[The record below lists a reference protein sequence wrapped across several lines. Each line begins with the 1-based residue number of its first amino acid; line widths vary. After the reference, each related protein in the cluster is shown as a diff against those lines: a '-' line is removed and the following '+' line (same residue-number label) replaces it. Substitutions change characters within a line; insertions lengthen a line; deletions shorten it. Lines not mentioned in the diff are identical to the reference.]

1 MKTQQSF
8 LLRAAAALLSVSC
21 IATAAYAATAA
32 KKTVAEKPGDVFAQ
46 LKFRNLGPAVAGGR
60 VTAVAG
66 VPGNPQIYYAGAA
79 AGGVFET
86 TDGGLNWKPIFNHAS
101 TSSIGAVAV
110 APSNPNLVWVGTGE
124 ANIRNDVIPGA
135 GVYLSTDG
143 GATWRS
149 MGLKTVGQI
158 GRIVIDPHD
167 PNHVVVAALG
177 QEWAPSPDRG
187 VYVTTDGGK
196 TWRKSLFV
204 DDQTGAI
211 DVAMQPAN
219 GQVLFAATWQ
229 AQRRPWTL
237 HDGGPGSGVWR
248 STDGGETWKR
258 LREGLPKGTI
268 GRIGL
273 AIAPSDP
280 QRVYALLEA
289 AIGKGTLFATDDLG
303 DHWHQVSDNH
313 AYNVRGF
320 YFTTLEVAP
329 DDADRV
335 YFLGFQLA
343 ESDDGGKT
351 AHVIDEDVHV
361 DHHAMWIDPTN
372 PKRMIQ
378 GNDGGAYLS
387 QDGGKSW
394 RFLDGLPIEQAYS
407 VAPDSRT
414 PYDLCTGL
422 QDNSGWCGPSST
434 LADNVVSGQ
443 DWFTV
448 VGGDGEYV
456 VPAPSDSNIIYA
468 DAEDGAI
475 TQFNRK
481 TKQSLF
487 IMPYLHGPAY
497 DDNLPTYEQKIRFNW
512 TPPIA
517 VDPKDAKTVYIGGNV
532 LLQSTDGGLNW
543 KTISPDLTRNDKS
556 KQQLPGGPIHYDISG
571 AETYDTL
578 LSIQVADSDPR
589 VIWVGSDDGL
599 VSVTR
604 DGGNTWSKVSPPR
617 APAWARVYQIDV
629 SPTDPGTAYV
639 AYDAHE
645 LADNKPYAY
654 ATTDY
659 GHHWRS
665 IAGGLPDDASVM
677 VVRADPDDTQVLA
690 AGTMRGLWISRD
702 GGQRWVQ
709 LKSNLPTVPV
719 FDLKFVRGDLVLA
732 THGRGLWLLDHFAA
746 VAQLD
751 PDAVPKQVTV
761 FTPGTGVEYQRWS
774 RGEGAEPAFVTPN
787 SPDGVV
793 IDYSLPKKLEPAAQQ
808 KALHQTP
815 VKIEIRDASGELIAT
830 RYGESQYGVNR
841 FVWDMRYDP
850 ATTVD
855 FEEEPLEGKPPA
867 FEVPVGP
874 EALPGTYSVSVTAD
888 GHTATASAHVVADP
902 NLPPAMAAQKSSLE
916 LALQAR
922 AQQDAINRML
932 NRISAMQ
939 AQLDDYRKTVEK
951 EANGIDAADR
961 ALAKSQAPLLA
972 QGKALD
978 KKLGD
983 LKDSV
988 YNPKVQHKVGE
999 DSLHQLTDLHDAL
1012 EANAS
1017 IVASLGLQA
1026 PTAPLLAIEAELTS
1040 QLEAKLADYNSLL
1053 SGDVAAYNQ
1062 AAYSAGAPTLAAG
1075 KPITVAAPPEI
1086 HE

>member
-1 MKTQQSF
+1 MMTRYS
-8 LLRAAAALLSVSC
+8 LLARAAVVLLAVSC
-21 IATAAYAATAA
+21 ATPVALARTAAA
-32 KKTVAEKPGDVFAQ
+32 KPASEQPKDVFAQ
-46 LKFRNLGPAVAGGR
+46 LKFRNLGPAIAGGR

-66 VPGNPQIYYAGAA
+66 IAGNPQIYYVGAA

-86 TDGGLNWKPIFNHAS
+86 TDGGLNWTPIFNHAS
-101 TSSIGAVAV
+101 TSSIGAIAV
-110 APSNPNLVWVGTGE
+110 AASNPNLVWVGTGE

-135 GVYLSTDG
+135 GVYLSTDAG
-143 GATWRS
+143 KTWRS

-167 PNHVVVAALG
+167 PNHVVVAAFG
-177 QEWAPSPDRG
+177 QEWGPSPDRG

-196 TWRKSLFV
+196 SWRKSLFV
-204 DDQTGAI
+204 DNDTGAI
-211 DVAMQPAN
+211 DVAMQPDN

-229 AQRRPWTL
+229 ANRKPWTL
-237 HDGGPGSGVWR
+237 RDGGPGSGVWR

-258 LREGLPKGTI
+258 LREGLPTGTI

-273 AIAPSDP
+273 AIAPSEPD
-280 QRVYALLEA
+280 RVYALLEA

-351 AHVIDEDVHV
+351 ARVIDESVHV
-361 DHHAMWIDPTN
+361 DHHAMWIDPAN

-394 RFLDGLPIEQAYS
+394 RFLDGLPIEQGYT
-407 VAPDSRT
+407 VAADTRT

-422 QDNSGWCGPSST
+422 QDNSAWCGPSST

-443 DWFTV
+443 DWFV
-448 VGGDGEYV
+448 VTGGDGEYA
-456 VPAPSDSNIIYA
+456 VPAPSDANIIYA
-468 DAEDGAI
+468 DSEDGAI

-481 TKQSLF
+481 TKLSLF
-487 IMPYLHGPAY
+487 IMPYLHGPGY
-497 DDNLPTYEQKIRFNW
+497 VDDLPTSAQKIRFNW

-517 VDPKDAKTVYIGGNV
+517 VDPRDANTVYIGGNV
-532 LLQSTDGGLNW
+532 LLKSTDGGLNW

-578 LSIQVADSDPR
+578 LSVQVAPSDPQ
-589 VIWVGSDDGL
+589 VVWVGSDDGL

-604 DGGNTWSKVSPPR
+604 DGGNSWSKVTPPR
-617 APAWARVYQIDV
+617 APAWARVYQIDI
-629 SPTDPGTAYV
+629 SPTNPGAVYV

-645 LADNKPYAY
+645 LEDNKPYAY

-659 GHHWRS
+659 GHQWRAIGS
-665 IAGGLPDDASVM
+665 GLPDDASVM
-677 VVRADPDDTQVLA
+677 VVRADPDDSQVLA
-690 AGTMRGLWISRD
+690 AGTMRGVWISRD
-702 GGQRWVQ
+702 GGDRWMQ

-732 THGRGLWLLDHFAA
+732 THGRGLWVLDHFAA

-751 PDAVPKQVTV
+751 PDALPKQVRL

-787 SPDGVV
+787 APDGVV
-793 IDYSLPKKLEPAAQQ
+793 IDYSLPKKLEASGQQ
-808 KALHQTP
+808 KALEQTP
-815 VKIEIRDASGELIAT
+815 VKIEIRDSSGELIAT

-841 FVWDMRYDP
+841 YIWDMRYDKP
-850 ATTVD
+850 TVTD
-855 FEEEPLEGKPPA
+855 FESSPLEGKPPA
-867 FEVPVGP
+867 FEELVGP
-874 EALPGTYSVSVTAD
+874 QVLPGTYSVTVTVD
-888 GHTATASAHVVADP
+888 GHTETATARVIADP
-902 NLPPAMAAQKSSLE
+902 NQSPALAGQRSSLE
-916 LALQAR
+916 LALKAR
-922 AQQDAINRML
+922 AQEDAMNRML

-939 AQLDDYRKTVEK
+939 SQLDAYRKTVDAQ
-951 EANGIDAADR
+951 ANGIDPAER
-961 ALAKSQAPLLA
+961 ALAESQAPLIA
-972 QGKALD
+972 RGKALD
-978 KKLGD
+978 KELGK

-988 YNPKVQHKVGE
+988 YDPKVQHKVGE

-1017 IVASLGLQA
+1017 SLASMGLQG
-1026 PTAPLLAIEAELTS
+1026 PTGPLLAIEAELTGE
-1040 QLEAKLADYNSLL
+1040 LDAKLAAYNALL
-1053 SGDVAAYNQ
+1053 SGDVAAYDQ

-1075 KPITVAAPPEI
+1075 EPIKVAAPPQI
-1086 HE
+1086 Q

>member
-1 MKTQQSF
+1 MTRHS
-8 LLRAAAALLSVSC
+8 LLIRAAAVLLSASC
-21 IATAAYAATAA
+21 MAPLAFAAPATAKPAADEST
-32 KKTVAEKPGDVFAQ
+32 DVFAQ
-46 LKFRNLGPAVAGGR
+46 LKFRNLGPAIAGGR

-66 VPGNPQIYYAGAA
+66 VPGNPQVYYIGAA
-79 AGGVFET
+79 GGGVFET
-86 TDGGLNWKPIFNHAS
+86 TDGGLNFKPIFNHAS
-101 TSSIGAVAV
+101 TSSIGAIAI
-110 APSNPNLVWVGTGE
+110 ARSNPNLVWVGTGE

-135 GVYLSTDG
+135 GVYLSTDAG
-143 GATWRS
+143 KTWRS
-149 MGLKTVGQI
+149 MGLKSVGQI

-167 PNHVVVAALG
+167 PEHVVVAALG
-177 QEWAPSPDRG
+177 QEWGPNPDRG

-196 TWRKSLFV
+196 TWRKSLYV
-204 DDQTGAI
+204 DDHTGAI
-211 DVAMQPAN
+211 DVAMQPDN

-229 AQRRPWTL
+229 ADRRPWTL

-258 LREGLPKGTI
+258 LREGLPTGTI

-280 QRVYALLEA
+280 ERVYALLEA
-289 AIGKGTLFATDDLG
+289 PMGKGSLFATGDLG

-320 YFTTLEVAP
+320 YFTTLAVAP
-329 DDADRV
+329 DDSDRV

-351 AHVIDEDVHV
+351 AHVIDEPVHV
-361 DHHAMWIDPTN
+361 DHHAMWIDPAN

-394 RFLDGLPIEQAYS
+394 RFLDGLPIEQTYM
-407 VAPDSRT
+407 VAADSRT
-414 PYDLCTGL
+414 PYTLCTGL

-434 LADNVVSGQ
+434 LADSVVSGQ

-448 VGGDGEYV
+448 IGGDGEYT

-468 DAEDGAI
+468 DAEDGSIA
-475 TQFNRK
+475 QFDRK

-487 IMPYLHGPAY
+487 IMPYLHGPGFV
-497 DDNLPTYEQKIRFNW
+497 DDLPPSQQKIRFNW

-517 VDPKDAKTVYIGGNV
+517 VDPHDAKTVYIGGSV

-578 LSIQVADSDPR
+578 LSVQVAQSDPR
-589 VIWVGSDDGL
+589 VIWTGSDDGL
-599 VSVTR
+599 VHVTR
-604 DGGNTWSKVSPPR
+604 DGGNTWSKVTPPH

-629 SPTDPGTAYV
+629 SPTDAGTAYV
-639 AYDAHE
+639 AIDAHE
-645 LADNKPYAY
+645 LSDNKPYAY

-659 GHHWRS
+659 GHSWRS
-665 IAGGLPDDASVM
+665 IGGGLPAGASVM
-677 VVRADPDDTQVLA
+677 VVRADPDDSQVLA
-690 AGTMRGLWISRD
+690 AGTMRGVWISRD
-702 GGQRWVQ
+702 GGGRWTQ
-709 LKSNLPTVPV
+709 LKSNLPTAPV

-732 THGRGLWLLDHFAA
+732 THGRGLWLLDHVAA

-751 PDAVPKQVTV
+751 PEALPKQVKL

-787 SPDGVV
+787 APDGVV
-793 IDYSLPKKLEPAAQQ
+793 IDYSLPKKLQANEQQ

-815 VKIEIRDASGELIAT
+815 AKIEIRDAGGDLVAT
-830 RYGESQYGVNR
+830 RYGQSAYGVNR
-841 FVWDMRYDP
+841 YVWDMTYDA
-850 ATTVD
+850 ATTTD
-855 FEEEPLEGKPPA
+855 FEAQPLEGKPPA
-867 FEVPVGP
+867 WAQPHGP
-874 EALPGTYSVSVTAD
+874 EVIPGSYSVSVTVA
-888 GHTATASAHVVADP
+888 GHTETAAARVIGDP
-902 NLPPAMAAQKSSLE
+902 NQPPALAAQKSSLQ
-916 LALQAR
+916 LALAAR
-922 AQQDAINRML
+922 AEVDALNRML
-932 NRISAMQ
+932 NRISQMQ
-939 AQLDDYRKTVEK
+939 SQLGAYRKTVAA
-951 EANGIDAADR
+951 EANGIDPAER
-961 ALAKSQAPLLA
+961 AHARSQAALIA
-972 QGKALD
+972 SGKSLD
-978 KKLGD
+978 KQLGK

-988 YNPKVQHKVGE
+988 YDPKVQHKVAE

-1012 EANAS
+1012 EADESA
-1017 IVASLGLQA
+1017 VASLGLQA
-1026 PTAPLLAIEAELTS
+1026 PTAPLLAIGSELKGE
-1040 QLEAKLADYNSLL
+1040 LDVKLAAYNALL

-1075 KPITVAAPPEI
+1075 KPITVAATPQI
-1086 HE
+1086 H